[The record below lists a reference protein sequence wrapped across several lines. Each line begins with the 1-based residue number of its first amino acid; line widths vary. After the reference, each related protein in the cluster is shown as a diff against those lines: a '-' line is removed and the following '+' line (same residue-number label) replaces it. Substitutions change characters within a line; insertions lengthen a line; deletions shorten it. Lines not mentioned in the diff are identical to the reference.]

1 MHRANI
7 GELEEL
13 VLLLVAMLNGK
24 AYGVLVKNELNNQA
38 GRSINI
44 SAIHSALRRLEA
56 KGMVQSDWS
65 EATAE
70 RGGRRKRLFTIT
82 AAGDEALQ
90 HVMDVRVKIWNKI
103 PGYFPKFT

>member
-13 VLLLVAMLNGK
+13 VLLLVAMLNGS
-24 AYGVLVKNELNNQA
+24 AYGVLVKNELKSQA
-38 GRSINI
+38 NRSINI
-44 SAIHSALRRLEA
+44 SAIHAALRRLEA
-56 KGMVQSDWS
+56 KGLVKSDWS

-82 AAGDEALQ
+82 AAGDEVLRN
-90 HVMDVRVKIWNKI
+90 VMDVRVKIWNQI
-103 PGYFPKFT
+103 PGYLPKFA